1 LFFFYY
7 GFFDDFYDKDNNN
20 HSYQNDTN
28 LGNKVYDDYANQG
41 NTMVHYDTNY
51 YDVYGHL
58 DDDIHGYHV
67 YDHRDDTNYY
77 DVYGHLDDH
86 RDDDPHGYD
95 DRRDNHLYLYNY
107 LVPDDYNIHYVN
119 YDKDKIYGD
128 NMNF

>member
-1 LFFFYY
+1 
-7 GFFDDFYDKDNNN
+7 
-20 HSYQNDTN
+20 
-28 LGNKVYDDYANQG
+28 
-41 NTMVHYDTNY
+41 MVHYDTNY

-67 YDHRDDTNYY
+67 Y
-77 DVYGHLDDH
+77 DH

-107 LVPDDYNIHYVN
+107 LVPDDYNIHYVY